1 MLAEHSKCNSE
12 YKNDKLY
19 VSLSGEIDHHAAR
32 AIREACDK
40 ELDTREPSTLEINFS
55 GVSFMDSSGIGLI
68 LGRVAVIQNIGARL
82 KVSGLSASQMKIF
95 RMAGIEKI
103 KGVELVLK

>member
-1 MLAEHSKCNSE
+1 MNDVEIYMRESTLFVGLKC
-12 YKNDKLY
+12 D
-19 VSLSGEIDHHAAR
+19 IDHHSAK
-32 AIREACDK
+32 AIRERVDSDIHK
-40 ELDTREPSTLEINFS
+40 FSPRVLVLDFS